1 MHRNIIIIGINIF
14 ICLLECKQAR
24 SAITL
29 EDLSNI
35 TILTADN
42 FDEELERNDLFALF
56 YDLQ

>member
-1 MHRNIIIIGINIF
+1 MHRNILILGINTF
-14 ICLLECKQAR
+14 ICLLEYQQAC

-29 EDLSNI
+29 KDLNNV

-42 FDEELERNDLFALF
+42 FDEEIERNDLFALF